1 MNFEPIVVGLASIN
15 SLQQF
20 IPTAEET
27 AKVRTFV
34 EKKWKAHMVE
44 KAKAKS
50 GGDQADAS
58 PNDGKSDEVAVVEAP
73 SLIEAAPKPPP
84 PPMGNPMAAV
94 AAAAAAAAKRALKAS
109 GSSEAEVANASKG
122 NTDADVQSPA
132 ASATAPKGAAKATVE
147 KSSAEMLNE
156 LTTKELTELRIDRA
170 EQYIFIMSKV
180 CGYLSLYIH
189 DNADRFCSTIDTRFR
204 APIDRAFNGTMCS
217 RAASVR

>member
-58 PNDGKSDEVAVVEAP
+58 PNDGKSNEVPVVEAP
-73 SLIEAAPKPPP
+73 SPLIEAAPKPPP

-122 NTDADVQSPA
+122 NTDAEVQSPA
-132 ASATAPKGAAKATVE
+132 ASATAPKGAAKARVE

-180 CGYLSLYIH
+180 CGY
-189 DNADRFCSTIDTRFR
+189 
-204 APIDRAFNGTMCS
+204 
-217 RAASVR
+217 